1 MMWWIL
7 KSMSRPPEDIL
18 EFRWTH
24 GCHAPGEEHG
34 VHPPPN
40 TQTKEKMR
48 KYKLQKAGRRISL
61 FRTAGKPRQ
70 MRNSHWS
77 PRPEARPHVHPYS
90 ERRTPSPH
98 KKQQSAQGH
107 QPNHSAQTLLHKK
120 RQREDYS
127 DGSSTDSA
135 PTNTYYEQS
144 NMAGRFHSTALSP
157 ESPPEYEKGLSNVD
171 YIPKSPIYPPPDVFS
186 DASDED
192 SLIDLTDE
200 DFEEEHSDQSQKN
213 PRQSEG
219 EGTLKDPSS
228 ERKTDQDPS
237 HKSEEPQFADKTE
250 QPKSETDDQLLDK
263 LSRIADTVNPV
274 IDEDYWKK
282 RRESNIYLRLDMA
295 AQKLKEWQKAEDK
308 EDPPEESQENPQAKD
323 SGHAHKEDLICLDQ
337 ATQVPTGSKDSSTQK
352 YLEERPLTFPV
363 EPMTCPPDIVHPIPS
378 SSLQMPPDV
387 PANFSTK
394 LNKVAKMRTGPICY
408 KAKLVDAMTTR
419 PRVILQRLP
428 IQDIKIH
435 SATI

>member
-1 MMWWIL
+1 M
-7 KSMSRPPEDIL
+7 
-18 EFRWTH
+18 EF
-24 GCHAPGEEHG
+24 
-34 VHPPPN
+34 HPPPN

-61 FRTAGKPRQ
+61 FRTAGRNRQ

-77 PRPEARPHVHPYS
+77 PRPETRPHLHLHA

-98 KKQQSAQGH
+98 KKQQSTESH
-107 QPNHSAQTLLHKK
+107 QPNHTAQTPLHKK
-120 RQREDYS
+120 RQREYS

-135 PTNTYYEQS
+135 HTDTYYEQS
-144 NMAGRFHSTALSP
+144 DMAGRFHSTALSP
-157 ESPPEYEKGLSNVD
+157 EYEKGLKSVD
-171 YIPKSPIYPPPDVFS
+171 YIPKSPIYSPPDVFS
-186 DASDED
+186 DASNED

-200 DFEEEHSDQSQKN
+200 DVEEDHTDQSQKN

-219 EGTLKDPSS
+219 EGSLKDPLA

-237 HKSEEPQFADKTE
+237 HKLEEPQFADETE
-250 QPKSETDDQLLDK
+250 QPKSETNDLLLDK

-282 RRESNIYLRLDMA
+282 RRESNIYLRLDMV
-295 AQKLKEWQKAEDK
+295 AQKLKEWQKAENK
-308 EDPPEESQENPQAKD
+308 EDPPEESQENSQAKD

-337 ATQVPTGSKDSSTQK
+337 ATQVPAENKDSSPQR

-428 IQDIKIH
+428 IKDIKIH
-435 SATI
+435 SATL

>member
-1 MMWWIL
+1 M
-7 KSMSRPPEDIL
+7 
-18 EFRWTH
+18 
-24 GCHAPGEEHG
+24 
-34 VHPPPN
+34 
-40 TQTKEKMR
+40 
-48 KYKLQKAGRRISL
+48 
-61 FRTAGKPRQ
+61 
-70 MRNSHWS
+70 
-77 PRPEARPHVHPYS
+77 
-90 ERRTPSPH
+90 
-98 KKQQSAQGH
+98 
-107 QPNHSAQTLLHKK
+107 
-120 RQREDYS
+120 
-127 DGSSTDSA
+127 
-135 PTNTYYEQS
+135 
-144 NMAGRFHSTALSP
+144 
-157 ESPPEYEKGLSNVD
+157 
-171 YIPKSPIYPPPDVFS
+171 FS
-186 DASDED
+186 DASDQD

-200 DFEEEHSDQSQKN
+200 DFEEEHSDGIQKN

-219 EGTLKDPSS
+219 EGTLEDPSS

-237 HKSEEPQFADKTE
+237 YKSEEPQCADKTE

-263 LSRIADTVNPV
+263 LSKIADTVNPV

-295 AQKLKEWQKAEDK
+295 AQKLKMWQKKESK
-308 EDPPEESQENPQAKD
+308 EDPAEESSENSQAAE
-323 SGHAHKEDLICLDQ
+323 SGCTHKEDLICLDQ

-363 EPMTCPPDIVHPIPS
+363 EPMTYPPDIVHPIPS
-378 SSLQMPPDV
+378 SSLQVPPDV

-419 PRVILQRLP
+419 PRVILKRLP